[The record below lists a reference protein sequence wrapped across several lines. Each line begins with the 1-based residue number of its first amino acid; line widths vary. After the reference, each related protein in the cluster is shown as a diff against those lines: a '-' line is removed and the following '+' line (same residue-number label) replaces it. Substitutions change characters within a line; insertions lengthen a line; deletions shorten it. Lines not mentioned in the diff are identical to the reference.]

1 MSGKFELYVAG
12 GAINSQT
19 ARRNLE
25 TAMARTDGGG
35 EVEVIDVLA
44 DPKRALA
51 AGILLT
57 PALVRRQP
65 KPVGMLLGTLT
76 DHEVLLAFIRPA
88 DTP

>member
-1 MSGKFELYVAG
+1 MNAKFELYVAG

-25 TAMARTDGGG
+25 TAMTRTDGGG

-44 DPKRALA
+44 DPNRALA

-65 KPVGMLLGTLT
+65 KPVGMLLGTLM
-76 DHEVLLAFIRPA
+76 DPEVLLAFIRPA

>member
-1 MSGKFELYVAG
+1 
-12 GAINSQT
+12 
-19 ARRNLE
+19 
-25 TAMARTDGGG
+25 MARMNGGG

>member
-25 TAMARTDGGG
+25 TAMARMNGGG